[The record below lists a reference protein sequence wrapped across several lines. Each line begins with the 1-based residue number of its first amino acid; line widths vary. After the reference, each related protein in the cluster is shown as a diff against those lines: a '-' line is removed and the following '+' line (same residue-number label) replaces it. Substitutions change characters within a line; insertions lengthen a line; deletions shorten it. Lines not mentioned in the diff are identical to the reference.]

1 MSDRTSLPTQ
11 DYSARLPPQDFGSSD
26 SYPRA
31 DGPGGRDGL
40 RVEPPATGSR
50 RRLPELI
57 LGILLIAGCALGAV
71 LLAMSGR
78 SRTPVLAL
86 GNDIQRGQAIEES
99 DLTTVQIG
107 TDGDVTY
114 LPRSDLETVVGQVAL
129 TDLPSGALVTPEMF
143 GEPIELLERGDG
155 QVGLTVQLSQM
166 PSLGLA
172 LGDEVNVVVRP
183 SGESP
188 SIAGTATVAD
198 IQLLERRSGQEDSWY
213 VSLQAPQS
221 QADLIAMAV
230 VGESPFEL
238 VLVGG

>member
-11 DYSARLPPQDFGSSD
+11 DYSTRVPAQDFGSSD

-31 DGPGGRDGL
+31 DAPGSRDGL
-40 RVEPPATGSR
+40 RVEPPSTGSR

-86 GNDIQRGQAIEES
+86 GNDVQRGQTIEES

-107 TDGDVTY
+107 TDGDVAY
-114 LPRSDLETVVGQVAL
+114 LRRSDMESVVGQVAL
-129 TDLPSGALVTPEMF
+129 TDMPSGALVAEEMF
-143 GEPIELLERGDG
+143 GEPVELLEQGDG
-155 QVGLTVQLSQM
+155 QVGMTVAIHQM

-172 LGDEVNVVVRP
+172 VGDEVNVVVRP
-183 SGESP
+183 SGEQA
-188 SIAGTATVAD
+188 SIAGEGTVAD
-198 IQLLERRSGQEDSWY
+198 IQQLERRSGQEDRWY
-213 VSLQAPQS
+213 VSLQAPQA
-221 QADLIAMAV
+221 QADIIAMAI

-238 VLVGG
+238 VLVGD